1 MSGIRTNAVLEA
13 IVIPSNAPRSELTGW
28 NMSGTIFTS
37 RRTWPRR
44 RKMAVVTSAS
54 SQKGILFPSPA
65 AFFLEVHLDPVTT
78 FSVQFTRLRN
88 VDLTGAFWLP
98 EARSVSEAHSPSPPI
113 KKSYPANTRYPIQVP
128 ARAALAS
135 RPVESHPARCPT
147 FAVMLTYIEHPS

>member
-1 MSGIRTNAVLEA
+1 MSGIPTSAVLEA

-54 SQKGILFPSPA
+54 SQKGTLFLSPA

-78 FSVQFTRLRN
+78 FSVQFSRLRN

-98 EARSVSEAHSPSPPI
+98 EPAR
-113 KKSYPANTRYPIQVP
+113 KLFPIQVP
-128 ARAALAS
+128 AK
-135 RPVESHPARCPT
+135 
-147 FAVMLTYIEHPS
+147 